1 MNYGQVIDQIRD
13 LGFGD
18 DDEIEEFG
26 ELVPNAINRAIT
38 EISMNYAPI
47 MSYYDITQP
56 LDGMTEEQWNKSQ
69 GEDENGEPLPSYS
82 DQIYEYLMPDDFMKF
97 ADVPVKR
104 QLGEGIY
111 QRFNDFE
118 IENGDTIILG
128 GNNIGTFRVFYV
140 ADHEPFTVKS
150 SRGMDIPLPLKAHHL
165 LPLLASYYVWLDDD
179 QAKAQEYFARYQVA
193 LQSAMAETQ
202 KPRAR
207 IRSDWGGF
215 IG

>member
-13 LGFGD
+13 LGFAD
-18 DDEIEEFG
+18 DSEIEEFG
-26 ELVPNAINRAIT
+26 ELVPHAINRAIT

-47 MSYYDITQP
+47 VSYMDIVQP
-56 LDGMTEEQWNKSQ
+56 VDGEEW
-69 GEDENGEPLPSYS
+69 DEEAF
-82 DQIYEYLMPDDFMKF
+82 YEYSLPDDFMKF
-97 ADVPVKR
+97 TDTPVKR

-118 IENGDTIILG
+118 IEGDNTIIFSG
-128 GNNIGTFRVFYV
+128 SNIGTYRIFYV
-140 ADHEPFTVKS
+140 ADHEPFDLDTDAS
-150 SRGMDIPLPLKAHHL
+150 EDIPLPLKAHHL
-165 LPLLASYYVWLDDD
+165 VPLLASYYVWLDDD
-179 QAKAQEYFARYQVA
+179 QAKATEYRARFAQELQNA
-193 LQSAMAETQ
+193 LMDAE